1 MKIFKTIIFTIL
13 TLGVLAVVGGGVA
26 YVASPDAKAW
36 IDTNIFHIEQ
46 TVEDETTDDEITG
59 DETGDETTDEEG
71 GAETP
76 LPSTRP
82 EDEPADALPQT
93 TESEE

>member
-1 MKIFKTIIFTIL
+1 MKIFKTIIFTFL
-13 TLGVLAVVGGGVA
+13 ALGVLAVVGVGVA

-46 TVEDETTDDEITG
+46 TVEDETTDDETTG

-71 GAETP
+71 DTNLDGTI
-76 LPSTRP
+76 RP
-82 EDEPADALPQT
+82 GEEPFDYLPQT